1 MFNYRS
7 VHCLGLWNLLSEIP
21 FPHQSQSSKSYNTL
35 LVSLHLIMTDHSL
48 SLFLFCVTMC
58 YSNDKQTF
66 ALSEVETWELPS
78 GVIKHRA
85 QPHYDKKR
93 WHCARITLE
102 PDGDSHSLPA
112 WWRMHEMQKS
122 GQQHKGWAEMM
133 MGTYVKHEKMDS
145 IINDSWI
152 VGIYS
157 GIISG

>member
-21 FPHQSQSSKSYNTL
+21 FLHQSQSSKSYNTL

-66 ALSEVETWELPS
+66 ALCEVETWELPS

-122 GQQHKGWAEMM
+122 GQQHNGWAEMM

>member
-21 FPHQSQSSKSYNTL
+21 FLHQSQSSKSYNTL

-102 PDGDSHSLPA
+102 PDGDSTVSRLDGGCMRCRKVDNNTRDGPK
-112 WWRMHEMQKS
+112 WWWEHMLSMK
-122 GQQHKGWAEMM
+122 K
-133 MGTYVKHEKMDS
+133 
-145 IINDSWI
+145 WI
-152 VGIYS
+152 QSSMTVE
-157 GIISG
+157 

>member
-1 MFNYRS
+1 M
-7 VHCLGLWNLLSEIP
+7 
-21 FPHQSQSSKSYNTL
+21 
-35 LVSLHLIMTDHSL
+35 SLHLSMTDHSL
-48 SLFLFCVTMC
+48 SLCLFCVTMC
-58 YSNDKQTF
+58 YSNDKQIF

-78 GVIKHRA
+78 DVIKRRA

-112 WWRMHEMQKS
+112 WWRMHGMQKS

-157 GIISG
+157 GIISGLSSEDPTSRHHWNDGIWIWFGECPCMIGGA